1 MDECVV
7 SGESFIGASVTNK
20 IIFPVADNV
29 SCAPGAIAFGN
40 LARWQIIQSDWLFR
54 IAAGQQCLTD
64 EDIRKCCTSE
74 SPDHHVIFR
83 RCFGDLRWFAQI
95 VRSDERSIE
104 SSRRVKPY
112 ALSARDLASLCAFHD
127 SCGELAN
134 VRHF

>member
-1 MDECVV
+1 MDERIIA
-7 SGESFIGASVTNK
+7 SEALIGASVTDK
-20 IIFPVADNV
+20 VVLAVADYI
-29 SCAPGAIAFGN
+29 SGAPWSIAFRD
-40 LARWQIIQSDWLFR
+40 LSRWQIIQRDWLFR

-64 EDIRKCCTSE
+64 EDIRKRCTSE
-74 SPDHHVIFR
+74 SPDHHVVFR